1 MEHPDTVKV
10 FVEPDGKVGV
20 ASPETIPAPRRL
32 VRSDVRGMSDGK
44 TTLIR
49 QF

>member
-1 MEHPDTVKV
+1 VEHPVTVKV
-10 FVEPDGKVGV
+10 FVVPDGNVGV

-32 VRSDVRGMSDGK
+32 VRSEVRGMSYGK
-44 TTLIR
+44 ITLIR